1 MSLVLYNDLTRRKE
15 PFEPLV
21 PGEVRFYVCGPTVYD
36 YFHIGNARPFIV
48 FDVLRR
54 YLIHKGYRVTYV
66 QNFTDVDDKMIRR
79 AEEMGLSL
87 GELAERFIEAY
98 YEDADA
104 LGIRRADINPRATR
118 EIPAILDLVS
128 RLIERGHAYEVE
140 GDVYFHVP
148 SFPEYGKLA
157 KQSLEELQAGARIEV
172 DPRKRHPLDFALWKA
187 QKPGEPA
194 WESPWGPGRPGWHIE
209 CSAMAGHHLGE
220 TVDIHG
226 GGSDLIFPHHE
237 NEIAQS
243 EAANG
248 KPFVRYWIH
257 NGYLMIDKEKMS
269 KSLGNFLTAREAR
282 RRFPPL
288 AIRLFML
295 SAHYRSPIS
304 FSEEGLLQARAG
316 SERLRNGWADLAFAL
331 NRREAGGEDP
341 ALREVLEKSRRAFTE
356 ALDDDFNTAGALAAV
371 FDAIRAVN
379 SHLGGRSDLDRP
391 GAEEARDFLRDV
403 DRVMGILGID
413 GGPSASEGLSD
424 QAVQALIEERIAAR
438 GKKDFARADA
448 IREDLA
454 ARGIILE
461 DTPQG
466 TRFKRT

>member
-1 MSLVLYNDLTRRKE
+1 
-15 PFEPLV
+15 
-21 PGEVRFYVCGPTVYD
+21 
-36 YFHIGNARPFIV
+36 
-48 FDVLRR
+48 
-54 YLIHKGYRVTYV
+54 
-66 QNFTDVDDKMIRR
+66 MIRR

-220 TVDIHG
+220 TIDIHG

-248 KPFVRYWIH
+248 KPFVRYWVH

>member
-1 MSLVLYNDLTRRKE
+1 
-15 PFEPLV
+15 
-21 PGEVRFYVCGPTVYD
+21 
-36 YFHIGNARPFIV
+36 
-48 FDVLRR
+48 
-54 YLIHKGYRVTYV
+54 
-66 QNFTDVDDKMIRR
+66 
-79 AEEMGLSL
+79 
-87 GELAERFIEAY
+87 
-98 YEDADA
+98 
-104 LGIRRADINPRATR
+104 
-118 EIPAILDLVS
+118 
-128 RLIERGHAYEVE
+128 
-140 GDVYFHVP
+140 
-148 SFPEYGKLA
+148 
-157 KQSLEELQAGARIEV
+157 
-172 DPRKRHPLDFALWKA
+172 
-187 QKPGEPA
+187 
-194 WESPWGPGRPGWHIE
+194 
-209 CSAMAGHHLGE
+209 
-220 TVDIHG
+220 
-226 GGSDLIFPHHE
+226 
-237 NEIAQS
+237 
-243 EAANG
+243 
-248 KPFVRYWIH
+248 
-257 NGYLMIDKEKMS
+257 
-269 KSLGNFLTAREAR
+269 
-282 RRFPPL
+282 
-288 AIRLFML
+288 ML

-379 SHLGGRSDLDRP
+379 SHLGGRLDLDRP
-391 GAEEARDFLRDV
+391 GAEKARDFLRDV

>member
-1 MSLVLYNDLTRRKE
+1 MALSLYNDLTRHKE
-15 PFEPLV
+15 PFKPIV
-21 PGEVRFYVCGPTVYD
+21 PGEARFYVCGPTVYD
-36 YFHIGNARPFIV
+36 YFHIGNARPFIL

-54 YLIHKGYRVTYV
+54 YLIHLGYRVTYV
-66 QNFTDVDDKMIRR
+66 QNFTDIDDKMINR
-79 AEEMGLSL
+79 AREMGITVD
-87 GELAERFIEAY
+87 ELAERFIAAY

-104 LGIRRADINPRATR
+104 LGIRRADVNPRATR
-118 EIPAILDLVS
+118 EIPAILELVS
-128 RLIERGHAYEVE
+128 RLVERGYAYEVE

-148 SFPEYGKLA
+148 SFPKYGKLTR
-157 KQSLEELQAGARIEV
+157 QSLDELQSGARVDV

-194 WESPWGPGRPGWHIE
+194 WDSPWGPGRPGWHIE

-220 TVDIHG
+220 TIDIHG

-248 KPFVRYWIH
+248 KPFVHYWVH
-257 NGYLMIDKEKMS
+257 NGYLMIDREKMS

-282 RRFPPL
+282 KKFPPL

-316 SERLRNGWADLAFAL
+316 TERLRNGRAELLFAL
-331 NRREAGGEDP
+331 ERRETGSPDET
-341 ALREVLEKSRRAFTE
+341 LREAIRKARTDFEVSME
-356 ALDDDFNTAGALAAV
+356 DDFNTAGALGTL
-371 FDAIRAVN
+371 FEAIRAVN
-379 SHLGGRSDLDRP
+379 THLGARPDMDREGLDSARAFLTV
-391 GAEEARDFLRDV
+391 AEEVLGVLGNEEETV
-403 DRVMGILGID
+403 D
-413 GGPSASEGLSD
+413 PEGLSD
-424 QAVQALIEERIAAR
+424 RAVQARIDERNAAR
-438 GKKDFARADA
+438 RAKDFARSDA
-448 IREDLA
+448 IRDELA
-454 ARGIILE
+454 AGGIILE

>member
-379 SHLGGRSDLDRP
+379 SHLGGRLDLDRP
-391 GAEEARDFLRDV
+391 GAEKARDFLRDV